1 MANVIILF
9 YICIQTKNI
18 QMKIRAVITV
28 LLLLVCYVGQ
38 RTQPAVTEAHCCFLP
53 PPSLRW
59 NLFWP
64 GDFSRSL
71 LERCLESGF
80 HFFFFFTPFSLHLFH
95 IFPPQL
101 WLEALCSLYI
111 WLSYFHECDIPQAHG
126 GNFIT
131 CHKCPFGLKDE
142 LIRIL
147 WSEAQGRCNLTNT
160 LLNTQLLVTCQI
172 LSF

>member
-1 MANVIILF
+1 MNII
-9 YICIQTKNI
+9 
-18 QMKIRAVITV
+18 AVITI
-28 LLLLVCYVGQ
+28 LLLLFCYVGQ

-53 PPSLRW
+53 SPSLRW

-71 LERCLESGF
+71 LERCLESV
-80 HFFFFFTPFSLHLFH
+80 FFFPLQPPSPLWVYIYFIFFSTAVTWGIMLSVYLAILFSWMRHSTDAWWEFH
-95 IFPPQL
+95 
-101 WLEALCSLYI
+101 Y
-111 WLSYFHECDIPQAHG
+111 
-126 GNFIT
+126 T

-147 WSEAQGRCNLTNT
+147 WSEAQGRRNLTNT